1 MGGLEHA
8 RFIEFNW
15 RGWPTSNPEE
25 PQPSAMPFHPDT
37 DGNTEDILV
46 FMRMLQRGSPEV
58 KRFLTDIPLLNTADT
73 RTWAHGVLFHHQLG
87 MNEHDIS

>member
-1 MGGLEHA
+1 MWHVMMQAIMGGLEHA

-37 DGNTEDILV
+37 DGNTEDGDMCV
-46 FMRMLQRGSPEV
+46 VPYSYR
-58 KRFLTDIPLLNTADT
+58 LT
-73 RTWAHGVLFHHQLG
+73 H
-87 MNEHDIS
+87 